1 MKTVVAVWITTL
13 YLVAFYAFLH
23 FDVSPLLTG
32 LAYLSMPVV
41 IICMV
46 LIILLGDSIKYPE
59 LKNDEWGYA
68 DKKKEDLWIV

>member
-1 MKTVVAVWITTL
+1 MKAIVAVWITTL

-23 FDVSPLLTG
+23 FDISPLLTA

-46 LIILLGDSIKYPE
+46 LIILLDDNTKYPE
-59 LKNDEWGYA
+59 LKDEEWGYA
-68 DKKKEDLWIV
+68 DKKKDEMWIV